1 MGALLALASAVC
13 YGIADVTGGLLSRRA
28 HFALVALAG
37 QGGGLVLTLLA
48 APVFSAARPVLSLA
62 LSPDTAWGALSGV
75 GTGVGMVHLY
85 RGVSRGAMSVVVPVS
100 AVTGVTLP
108 VVAGVVLLGDRP
120 SAPAWLGILVAV
132 PALWLVSL
140 ERSRPGAPVLTGASL
155 DGLIAGAGIA
165 LQYLALAQ
173 ARPSAGI
180 WPVAVGRVT
189 ALAVIAAIAVP
200 LLAARRRR
208 APLRRPPRTPA
219 GASQGASAEAP
230 ALLPP
235 RYAAGSAVTGMIAA
249 LALVLYLLAA
259 REQLVVIAVVLSSLY
274 PAVPVVLGLTALGER
289 PTRLQAAGLCAAAA
303 ATALITAG

>member
-1 MGALLALASAVC
+1 MGALLALASAAC
-13 YGIADVTGGLLSRRA
+13 YGVADVTGGLLSRRA

-37 QGGGLVLTLLA
+37 QAGGLVLTLLA
-48 APVFSAARPVLSLA
+48 APAFGAATPA
-62 LSPDTAWGALSGV
+62 LSPDVAWGALSGV
-75 GTGVGMVHLY
+75 GTGAGMVSLY

-100 AVTGVTLP
+100 AVAGVALP
-108 VVAGVVLLGDRP
+108 VAVGALLLGDRP

-140 ERSRPGAPVLTGASL
+140 ERSRPGAPLLAGSSL

-180 WPVAVGRVT
+180 WPVTAGRVT

-200 LLAARRRR
+200 LLAARRRST
-208 APLRRPPRTPA
+208 PRPPGTPA
-219 GASQGASAEAP
+219 GASPGAAADAP

-235 RYAAGSAVTGMIAA
+235 RYAAGAAATGMIAA
-249 LALVLYLLAA
+249 LALVLYLLAT

-274 PAVPVVLGLTALGER
+274 PAAPVVLGLTALGER

-303 ATALITAG
+303 ATGLITAG